1 MLRIQIRSAGN
12 DGAVTVLLIS
22 NLSCFGFYLWIEPYP
37 YLVYQDVLHC
47 NLTKNKAVMN
57 LRWCENL
64 DFFPRR
70 HAVKITYTTIPRVAD
85 FHIIYVHSEFES
97 WRLNFT
103 FSS

>member
-37 YLVYQDVLHC
+37 NLVYQDVLHC
-47 NLTKNKAVMN
+47 NLTENKAVMN
-57 LRWCENL
+57 LHWCESL

-70 HAVKITYTTIPRVAD
+70 HAVKITFTTRGIVVY